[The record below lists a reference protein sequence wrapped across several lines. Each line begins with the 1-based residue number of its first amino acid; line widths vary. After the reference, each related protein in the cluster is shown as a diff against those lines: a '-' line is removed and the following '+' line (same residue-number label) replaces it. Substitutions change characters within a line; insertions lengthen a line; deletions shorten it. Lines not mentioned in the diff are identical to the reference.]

1 MDSDMVL
8 SHIVTH
14 GLFYAAAFNGY
25 LLLMMVTTNPRV
37 WGYSDYSDEI
47 KAKIP
52 RQTKE
57 EKRMAILWG
66 VPLLVFAVGFPIYST
81 YLLKSKLDGEML
93 FWIAFINL
101 LAMVSFA
108 YLVDLVIL
116 DWLIVSKI
124 TPKFVIISGTEEA
137 DYKDFSHH
145 YRAQLRAAPILVLL
159 CLVVAGIAVFF
170 LTRRT

>member
-1 MDSDMVL
+1 MVF

-37 WGYSDYSDEI
+37 WGYADYSDGI
-47 KAKIP
+47 KSNIP
-52 RQTKE
+52 PQTKE
-57 EKRMAILWG
+57 EKRKAILWA
-66 VPLLVFAVGFPIYST
+66 VPLMVFAIGIPIYST
-81 YLLKSKLDGEML
+81 YLLKSKMGGEIS
-93 FWIAFINL
+93 FWIVFINL

-124 TPKFVIISGTEEA
+124 TPKFVIISGTEES

-145 YRAQLRAAPILVLL
+145 YRAQLRAAPILVIV
-159 CLVVAGIAVFF
+159 CVVFAGITTVF
-170 LTRRT
+170 

>member
-37 WGYSDYSDEI
+37 WGYADYSDEI

-52 RQTKE
+52 PQTKE
-57 EKRMAILWG
+57 EKRKAIVWG
-66 VPLLVFAVGFPIYST
+66 IPMMIFAIGFPIYST
-81 YLLKSKLDGEML
+81 YLLKSKLDDEL
-93 FWIAFINL
+93 SFWIAFINL
-101 LAMVSFA
+101 LTMVFLA

-145 YRAQLRAAPILVLL
+145 YRAQLRAAPLLVLL
-159 CLVVAGIAVFF
+159 CLVIAGIAVLF
-170 LTRRT
+170 